1 MIRISRILSR
11 KSCSSSTCGTKTRDT
26 SRISFTERTLTIPTP
41 CTTWLQVW
49 AAKWTSNSQRLKT
62 KWMGPPKKRPKWLS
76 MDTMTSSR
84 CPWRANLKSIR
95 TNFWTQ
101 LTQGCTIKMKTSIK
115 RTKTNCISLTMS
127 CYLKLKELRKCGNS
141 KGTKGTLTR
150 PLLSSKWRRSPQAA
164 TRERSKAQRSSLN
177 QGQTCPSK
185 TTRPLRKKLGTH
197 SWTTPK
203 WTNSSSFL
211 RPTTLTTCL
220 PSKWEINL
228 KIWKKISPNT
238 KMIWIQTAEEICQT
252 ETTPTCSSSNRC
264 NRCNIKSTIK
274 WITARSQCQ
283 GSPATARSIRDK
295 SQSPDLKQDQLT
307 PRSNQL

>member
-1 MIRISRILSR
+1 
-11 KSCSSSTCGTKTRDT
+11 
-26 SRISFTERTLTIPTP
+26 
-41 CTTWLQVW
+41 
-49 AAKWTSNSQRLKT
+49 
-62 KWMGPPKKRPKWLS
+62 
-76 MDTMTSSR
+76 
-84 CPWRANLKSIR
+84 
-95 TNFWTQ
+95 
-101 LTQGCTIKMKTSIK
+101 MKTSIK
-115 RTKTNCISLTMS
+115 RTKTNCISLIMS

-141 KGTKGTLTR
+141 KGTKGTLKR
-150 PLLSSKWRRSPQAA
+150 PLLSSKWRRSLQVA

-220 PSKWEINL
+220 PLKWEINL

-252 ETTPTCSSSNRC
+252 EMTPTCSSSKC
-264 NRCNIKSTIK
+264 NRGNIKSTIK
-274 WITARSQCQ
+274 WITAKSQCQ
-283 GSPATARSIRDK
+283 GSPATANNIWGK
-295 SQSPDLKQDQLT
+295 NQSPGHKQDQLT